1 MSPRVRIRFDLRCAQ
16 DELIDATKH
25 VKFNSKFPGNPE
37 ATQAFQKV
45 NVAYDILS
53 TPSSKRVYDSRPAS
67 AATHDFFSA
76 RPYAHAEETFRGVI
90 LGVINDF
97 LEGDLET
104 VRTLLSA

>member
-1 MSPRVRIRFDLRCAQ
+1 M
-16 DELIDATKH
+16 
-25 VKFNSKFPGNPE
+25 KFNSKFPGNPE

-76 RPYAHAEETFRGVI
+76 RPYAHAEETFRGVV